1 MVTNEIHSLLAEQGA
16 SALLVDDLQAAD
28 LTELA
33 WSGDAA
39 HLRSIQTKLLAVA
52 RGAADYLAVRAPD
65 GSPLAIGLIDYA
77 IGENAAEIG
86 QLAVQPQLQGMG
98 LGTHLIARAEVG
110 SVLAAGNGPLWGW
123 RQTRS
128 AHAPST
134 NAWGTSCMIA
144 SRIPGWLMMVRA
156 ARAST
161 RPKCCCCGN
170 PSLPE
175 QGLPLRRRI
184 LASGPRPLP
193 SMFLHQQRPAPSYR

>member
-1 MVTNEIHSLLAEQGA
+1 MMVTNDIHSLLAEQGA

-98 LGTHLIARAEVG
+98 RYGGGDRPGAHTH
-110 SVLAAGNGPLWGW
+110 
-123 RQTRS
+123 
-128 AHAPST
+128 
-134 NAWGTSCMIA
+134 
-144 SRIPGWLMMVRA
+144 
-156 ARAST
+156 
-161 RPKCCCCGN
+161 
-170 PSLPE
+170 
-175 QGLPLRRRI
+175 PLRTP
-184 LASGPRPLP
+184 GVRPV
-193 SMFLHQQRPAPSYR
+193 